1 MVRILL
7 ADDHALFRQGLRTLL
22 ELEADFH
29 VIGEAENGRVALRSA
44 IETRPDVVLMDIQ
57 MPLLDGVEATR
68 AILEVSPQIRIII
81 LTMYRQDRYVY
92 QAVKAGA
99 WGYLLKD
106 ATASEVVEAI
116 RAVARGEALL
126 DATLADAIIDEFGL
140 EAETPANTSA
150 TELSEREIALLRL
163 LASGSTNQEIALA
176 LGISEKTVRN
186 RLSDIFHKLHLANR
200 TQAAI
205 YAIREGLSELD

>member
-7 ADDHALFRQGLRTLL
+7 ADDHALFRQGLKTLL
-22 ELEADFH
+22 ELEPDFH

-140 EAETPANTSA
+140 EAEVPANTSA

>member
-1 MVRILL
+1 
-7 ADDHALFRQGLRTLL
+7 
-22 ELEADFH
+22 
-29 VIGEAENGRVALRSA
+29 
-44 IETRPDVVLMDIQ
+44 MDIQ

>member
-7 ADDHALFRQGLRTLL
+7 ADDHALFRQGLKTLL
-22 ELEADFH
+22 ELEPDFH

>member
-7 ADDHALFRQGLRTLL
+7 ADDHALFRQGLKTLL
-22 ELEADFH
+22 ELEPGFH

-44 IETRPDVVLMDIQ
+44 IETKPDVVLMDIQ
-57 MPLLDGVEATR
+57 MPVLDGVEATR
-68 AILEVSPQIRIII
+68 AILEVTPQVRIII

-106 ATASEVVEAI
+106 ATANEVVEAI
-116 RAVARGEALL
+116 RSVARGEVLL
-126 DATLADAIIDEFGL
+126 DSALADAIIDDFGL
-140 EAETPANTSA
+140 EAETQVNIPS

-186 RLSDIFHKLHLANR
+186 RLSEIFHRLHLANR

-205 YAIREGLSELD
+205 YAIREGLSGAE